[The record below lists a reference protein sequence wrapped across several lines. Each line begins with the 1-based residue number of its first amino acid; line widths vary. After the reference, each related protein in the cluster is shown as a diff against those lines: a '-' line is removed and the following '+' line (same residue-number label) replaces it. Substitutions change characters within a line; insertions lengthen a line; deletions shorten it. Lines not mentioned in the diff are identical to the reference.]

1 MRRLCNDQAL
11 HLAEA
16 QTRVSVPHQLYL
28 HQRLSKNGRIN
39 VAQTLLS
46 VLVRLGTTET
56 TGRLGV
62 TTLFLLLALA
72 CHRTNIDRAQ
82 WQSMSANEKSLY
94 VRTLLGHEK
103 TKDAKGGNDR
113 VFPRSIDDYVKG
125 IDDAYARGDTR
136 TVDTIFETMGSP
148 R

>member
-1 MRRLCNDQAL
+1 MSYKDQAL
-11 HLAEA
+11 QLAKA
-16 QTRVSVPHQLYL
+16 QTRVSVPHQLSL
-28 HQRLSKNGRIN
+28 QQQLSKNGRMH

-46 VLVRLGTTET
+46 VQVRLGTAEERIR
-56 TGRLGV
+56 RLGV
-62 TTLFLLLALA
+62 TALLILLALA

-103 TKDAKGGNDR
+103 TKEAKGGNDR
-113 VFPRSIDDYVKG
+113 VFTRSIDDYVKG
-125 IDDAYARGDTR
+125 IDDAYARGDAR
-136 TVDTIFETMGSP
+136 TVDAIFETMGSP

>member
-1 MRRLCNDQAL
+1 
-11 HLAEA
+11 
-16 QTRVSVPHQLYL
+16 
-28 HQRLSKNGRIN
+28 

-46 VLVRLGTTET
+46 VLVMLGTTEMT
-56 TGRLGV
+56 RLAGV
-62 TTLFLLLALA
+62 TALFLLLIA

-82 WQSMSANEKSLY
+82 WQSMSANDKSLY

-113 VFPRSIDDYVKG
+113 VFNRSIDDYVKG

-136 TVDTIFETMGSP
+136 TVDAIFESMGSP

>member
-1 MRRLCNDQAL
+1 MCGELRVINFSRCLLRQHRQECLC
-11 HLAEA
+11 H
-16 QTRVSVPHQLYL
+16 TGS
-28 HQRLSKNGRIN
+28 IN

-46 VLVRLGTTET
+46 VPVRLGMAEKITAA
-56 TGRLGV
+56 RL
-62 TTLFLLLALA
+62 TTLLLLLMILA

-82 WQSMSANEKSLY
+82 WQSMPPNEKALY

-113 VFPRSIDDYVKG
+113 VFTRSIDEYVKE

-136 TVDTIFETMGSP
+136 TADAIFETMGS
-148 R
+148 RR